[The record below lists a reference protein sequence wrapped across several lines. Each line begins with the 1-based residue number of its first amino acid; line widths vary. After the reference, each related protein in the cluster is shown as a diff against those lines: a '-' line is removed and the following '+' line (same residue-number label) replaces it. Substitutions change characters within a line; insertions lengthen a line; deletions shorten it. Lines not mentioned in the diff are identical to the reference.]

1 MHYRHGMDV
10 ETLRWFQLVADGTT
24 VTEVAELYQVSQPG
38 VSRALARLEKEVGSP
53 LLLRRGRMLRST
65 HAGAVF
71 KRHVDAAL
79 HDVDDG
85 LAAVDELI
93 DPETGSVSIAF
104 QLSLGAWLVP
114 DLVDTFRRDHAR
126 VRFRL
131 HSSDDARGSMV
142 LADGHLD
149 LELTARRPTEEGVS
163 WEHLFTQPL
172 VLAVSL
178 DHRLAERSE
187 VALDEVADDDFVM
200 LRPSWELRAQ
210 TDELCRAAGFTPRSA
225 FESDDLAVV
234 RGFVTAGLGV
244 AVVPADGF
252 APGETHGRER
262 HLRITEP
269 GAYREVGMAWPS
281 ERRLLPSAELFRRH
295 VIERAR
301 RAKVAART

>member
-38 VSRALARLEKEVGSP
+38 VSRALARLEEEVGSP

-114 DLVDTFRRDHAR
+114 DLVDTFRRDHPR

-131 HSSDDARGSMV
+131 SPPTTPGGRWCWSTATSTSSSPPGSRG
-142 LADGHLD
+142 
-149 LELTARRPTEEGVS
+149 
-163 WEHLFTQPL
+163 
-172 VLAVSL
+172 
-178 DHRLAERSE
+178 
-187 VALDEVADDDFVM
+187 
-200 LRPSWELRAQ
+200 
-210 TDELCRAAGFTPRSA
+210 
-225 FESDDLAVV
+225 
-234 RGFVTAGLGV
+234 
-244 AVVPADGF
+244 
-252 APGETHGRER
+252 
-262 HLRITEP
+262 
-269 GAYREVGMAWPS
+269 
-281 ERRLLPSAELFRRH
+281 
-295 VIERAR
+295 R
-301 RAKVAART
+301 RA

>member
-1 MHYRHGMDV
+1 MDV

-38 VSRALARLEKEVGSP
+38 VSRALARLEKDVGSP
-53 LLLRRGRMLRST
+53 LLLRRGRMLRAT
-65 HAGAVF
+65 HAGTVF

-79 HDVDDG
+79 HDMDDG
-85 LAAVDELI
+85 LAAVNELI
-93 DPETGSVSIAF
+93 DPETGTVSVAF

-114 DLVDTFRRDHAR
+114 ELIDTFRRDHAR

-131 HSSDDARGSMV
+131 TSSDDARGSMV
-142 LADGHLD
+142 LADGQLD
-149 LELTARRPTEEGVS
+149 LELTARRPTEQGVV

-178 DHRLAERSE
+178 DHPLAKLTE
-187 VALDEVADDDFVM
+187 VGLDQVADEDFVM

-210 TDELCRAAGFTPRSA
+210 TDRLCREAGFVPRLA

-234 RGFVTAGLGV
+234 RGFVAAGLGV
-244 AVVPADGF
+244 AIVPADGF
-252 APGETHGRER
+252 APGETYGRER
-262 HLRITEP
+262 HLRLVDP
-269 GAYREVGMAWPS
+269 GAHREVGMAWPS

-295 VIERAR
+295 VVERAR
-301 RAKVAART
+301 SAKAQA